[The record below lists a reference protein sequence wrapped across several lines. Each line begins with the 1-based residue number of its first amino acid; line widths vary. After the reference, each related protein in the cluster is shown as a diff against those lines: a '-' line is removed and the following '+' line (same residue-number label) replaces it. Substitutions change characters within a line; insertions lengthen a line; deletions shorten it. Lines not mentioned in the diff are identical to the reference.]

1 MFLQVFQPQ
10 MKKLIFIQLFLR
22 FACGHPVKLQNDIIY
37 AKMKGAAYL
46 LSFFDDNQNYV
57 Q

>member
-10 MKKLIFIQLFLR
+10 MKKLTFVQL
-22 FACGHPVKLQNDIIY
+22 LQNDIIY